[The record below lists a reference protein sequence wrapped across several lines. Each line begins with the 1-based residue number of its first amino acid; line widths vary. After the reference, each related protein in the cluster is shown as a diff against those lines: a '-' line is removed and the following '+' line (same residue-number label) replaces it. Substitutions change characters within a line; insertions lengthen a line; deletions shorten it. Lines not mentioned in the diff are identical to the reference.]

1 MEKKIRKPLNV
12 KLFYRRTCLIIY
24 DIISVVGASYLALLM
39 RYSFDFSAIPPHFME
54 PINRFLPVN
63 IILTLA
69 VLYLIWRRISSDYPV
84 IGWMRILRLSLP
96 GSVPEKSSMRSF

>member
-1 MEKKIRKPLNV
+1 MSKKIKQEKKIFNV

-39 RYSFDFSAIPPHFME
+39 RYSFDMSEIPAHFLE

-63 IILTLA
+63 ILITLL
-69 VLYLIWRRISSDYPV
+69 VLYFCLLYTSDAAD
-84 IGWMRILRLSLP
+84 
-96 GSVPEKSSMRSF
+96 E